1 MGLMDFFKKK
11 KENKEPDPLSGLTL
25 DTLKKGYY
33 LDYDMKTWEVLA
45 SNTYDW
51 GDNDI
56 TYEWQLQCHD
66 DTFFLEMENDD
77 DMLWSLSRK
86 VALRKLDPGII
97 TQLKNGEDAPDTLPF
112 EGKLF
117 YLEATGGGHF
127 HADGAEEGR
136 EMIQWCYEDDDGTR
150 FLTIEQWGETDFELS
165 LGKKVEEYQFSD
177 ILPSGK
183 TDI

>member
-1 MGLMDFFKKK
+1 MGIMDFFKKK
-11 KENKEPDPLSGLTL
+11 KTDKGPDPLSGLTL

-45 SNTYDW
+45 VNTYDW

-56 TYEWQLQCHD
+56 TYEWQLQSHD
-66 DTFFLEMENDD
+66 DTLFLEMENDD
-77 DMLWSLSRK
+77 EMFWSISRK
-86 VALRKLDPGII
+86 VPLRKLDQRII
-97 TQLKNGEDAPDTLPF
+97 TQLKNGEDPPETLPF
-112 EGKLF
+112 EGEVF
-117 YLEATGGGHF
+117 YLEETGGGHF
-127 HADGAEEGR
+127 HADGAEQGR
-136 EMIQWCYEDDDGTR
+136 EMLQWCYEDDDGTR
-150 FLTIEQWGETDFELS
+150 FLTIEQWGETEFELS